1 MAKAETLIQ
10 QIKTYSA
17 QQAEWDLMKLKKLL
31 TGPTLGERAFIRGSE
46 CILFEIL
53 D

>member
-1 MAKAETLIQ
+1 MSFGAQCAEQNLNEI
-10 QIKTYSA
+10 
-17 QQAEWDLMKLKKLL
+17 EKLP
-31 TGPTLGERAFIRGSE
+31 TGPSQGERAFIRGSE